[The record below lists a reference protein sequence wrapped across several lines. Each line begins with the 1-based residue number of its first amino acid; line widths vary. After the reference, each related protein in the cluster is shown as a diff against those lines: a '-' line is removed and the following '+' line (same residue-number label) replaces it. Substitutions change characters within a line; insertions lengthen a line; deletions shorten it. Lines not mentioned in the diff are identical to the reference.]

1 MRHFDLFSGIG
12 GFALA
17 ARWAGFETIG
27 FSEIEPFC
35 CELLKKR
42 FEGIKNYGDIR
53 KINGHE
59 ISADIITG
67 GFPCQPFSC
76 AGKQRGKEDDRYLW
90 PEMLRVIS
98 EVKPSWI
105 IGENVAGIESVYEYK
120 DISEMENKEY
130 STREEAEAAFRGIE
144 ERKGTNMLYV
154 VMEDIKKFGY
164 EGKPFIIPA
173 CAVNAPHRRDR
184 VWIIAHTGCKHGQ
197 GKHERKGAEKQI
209 RPENALELKRPVEGY
224 RAGIDTD
231 SDNQWKLQ
239 QKGIVKNQ
247 RKRTC
252 NGIENAS
259 NSNNRRQE
267 EFEQQAARDKQC
279 DCNASNSIA
288 IGLQGG
294 FVQDNRKGAQSGDE
308 QSIRCTEAWSRS
320 WLEVAAEL
328 CRVDDGIP
336 VELDGFK
343 LSKSKHREYRLK
355 GLGNAIVPQ
364 IPYII
369 FNKIKE
375 IENAS
380 KN

>member
-105 IGENVAGIESVYEYK
+105 VGENVAGI
-120 DISEMENKEY
+120 INMEFEQ
-130 STREEAEAAFRGIE
+130 
-144 ERKGTNMLYV
+144 MLSDLEV
-154 VMEDIKKFGY
+154 QGY
-164 EGKPFIIPA
+164 EIQPLIIPA

-184 VWIIAHTGCKHGQ
+184 VWIIAHSGCEHGQ
-197 GKHERKGAEKQI
+197 GQYERGRTKKQI
-209 RPENALELKRPVEGY
+209 NPENATEPERPIEGH
-224 RAGIDTD
+224 RAGIDTN
-231 SDNQWKLQ
+231 SD
-239 QKGIVKNQ
+239 
-247 RKRTC
+247 
-252 NGIENAS
+252 
-259 NSNNRRQE
+259 NRRQE
-267 EFEQQAARDKQC
+267 ERKQQTAGNKQC
-279 DCNASNSIA
+279 DCDDSNSPA
-288 IGLQGG
+288 IGLQRG
-294 FVQDNRKGAQSGDE
+294 FVQDNRKRTQSGDE
-308 QSIRCTEAWSRS
+308 QSIRCSESWNES

-328 CRVDDGIP
+328 CRVDDGIS

-343 LSKSKHREYRLK
+343 LSKSKHRECRLK